1 LFHFKQ
7 FSVKQEK
14 SAMKIGTDGVLLGA
28 WCPLE
33 NNPKSILDIGS
44 GTGIIA
50 LMLAQRSSADQIDAI
65 EIEDNA
71 FEECVEN
78 FEKSPWSDR
87 LYCYHAGIDELIDD
101 PEDEYDIIVSNPPFY
116 TDNNACLTESRTIA
130 RSENSLPFELLIE
143 AADLLLSEK
152 GIFAV
157 ILPRKEEDSFI
168 NSCKES
174 YLFPFEILRVK
185 GSVNSNEIRSLV
197 AFKREISHVK
207 INQLT
212 IEISRHKYTEE
223 YKKIVEDFY
232 LKM

>member
-1 LFHFKQ
+1 MFHFKR

-28 WCPLE
+28 WCPIE
-33 NNPKSILDIGS
+33 NNPKRILDIGS

-65 EIEDNA
+65 EIEENA

-78 FEKSPWSDR
+78 FERSPWSDR
-87 LYCYHAGIDELIDD
+87 LFCFHAGLDELMDD

-116 TDNNACLTESRTIA
+116 KDSNASDDIYRALA

-143 AADLLLSEK
+143 AADLLLSED
-152 GIFAV
+152 GILAV
-157 ILPRKEEDSFI
+157 IIPRKEEDSFV
-168 NSCKES
+168 NLCKKYE
-174 YLFPFEILRVK
+174 LFPCEILRVK
-185 GSVNSNEIRSLV
+185 GNENSNEIRSLLS
-197 AFKREISHVK
+197 FKRKISRV
-207 INQLT
+207 NTDYLT
-212 IEISRHKYTEE
+212 LEISRNSYTEE
-223 YKKIVEDFY
+223 YKKLVSDFY

>member
-1 LFHFKQ
+1 
-7 FSVKQEK
+7 
-14 SAMKIGTDGVLLGA
+14 MKIGTDGVLLGA
-28 WCPLE
+28 WCPINE
-33 NNPKSILDIGS
+33 DVKSVLDIGA

-50 LMLAQRSSADQIDAI
+50 LMIAQRSKAQQIDAI
-65 EIEDNA
+65 EIEENA

-116 TDNNACLTESRTIA
+116 TDNNTCLTESRTIA

-157 ILPRKEEDSFI
+157 ILPRKEEDPFI
-168 NSCKES
+168 NLCKES
-174 YLFPFEILRVK
+174 FLFPFEILRVK
-185 GSVNSNEIRSLV
+185 GSINSNEIRSLV

>member
-1 LFHFKQ
+1 
-7 FSVKQEK
+7 
-14 SAMKIGTDGVLLGA
+14 
-28 WCPLE
+28 
-33 NNPKSILDIGS
+33 
-44 GTGIIA
+44 
-50 LMLAQRSSADQIDAI
+50 
-65 EIEDNA
+65 
-71 FEECVEN
+71 
-78 FEKSPWSDR
+78 
-87 LYCYHAGIDELIDD
+87 
-101 PEDEYDIIVSNPPFY
+101 
-116 TDNNACLTESRTIA
+116 
-130 RSENSLPFELLIE
+130 
-143 AADLLLSEK
+143 
-152 GIFAV
+152 V